1 MSPALADRFL
11 TTTPRGKPPRA
22 VFDKSLAKF
31 NSFCVLRKVQ
41 KGHKKE
47 TEITAL
53 DVGEIMKI
61 IFLYASKLILN
72 GELLRREIS

>member
-1 MSPALADRFL
+1 MCVVVVPI
-11 TTTPRGKPPRA
+11 T

-31 NSFCVLRKVQ
+31 NCVLRKVQ

-47 TEITAL
+47 TETTAL
-53 DVGEIMKI
+53 DAGEIMKI

-72 GELLRREIS
+72 GELPRREMG